1 MNIKN
6 PKYLLI
12 TAWCLFICSLIV
24 PTKHYGSLEWFA
36 GLKLG
41 TFGLFF
47 IFFIPQKVFSGNI
60 DNISSYIIMISPLSN
75 ISFFLSPFL
84 FRICRNNKAIVRRV
98 MFHAFSIIAL
108 IITLQF
114 ILTNDLEEII
124 FIQIWGASFFFA
136 SLAIEIQSIQNL
148 TNSTNRFN
156 KTGS

>member
-1 MNIKN
+1 
-6 PKYLLI
+6 
-12 TAWCLFICSLIV
+12 
-24 PTKHYGSLEWFA
+24 
-36 GLKLG
+36 
-41 TFGLFF
+41 
-47 IFFIPQKVFSGNI
+47 
-60 DNISSYIIMISPLSN
+60 
-75 ISFFLSPFL
+75 
-84 FRICRNNKAIVRRV
+84 